1 MKLRCNCESCVAAY
15 LAGKD
20 QTGYNIIVVD
30 WGALAIPN
38 APYIA
43 PIFYPIVVNNVATT
57 GQRVG
62 DFLVWLNK
70 LNAVDSNRVH
80 IIGFSLGSHI
90 AGKAG
95 DVVKQA
101 TGQPVARITG
111 ELCAQKGCCSMLVRG
126 QTTTAALT

>member
-1 MKLRCNCESCVAAY
+1 MNVQFAAY
-15 LAGKD
+15 LATRG

-43 PIFYPIVVNNVATT
+43 PIFYPLVVNNVWTT

-62 DFLVWLNK
+62 EFVVWLNK
-70 LNAVDSNRVH
+70 LNAVDLNRVH

-95 DVVKQA
+95 DFVKQSA
-101 TGQPVARITG
+101 GQPVARITG
-111 ELCAQKGCCSMLVRG
+111 EFSHTISV
-126 QTTTAALT
+126 